1 MDSYEIRPITAD
13 EVYPFQRCFEKAF
26 GKDHH
31 EDEAKLERDLFE
43 APRTLAAVHE
53 TDGVVGTALSARRT
67 LGVPGGEVPAAHVTA
82 VSVLGTHR
90 RRGLLRRMMT
100 RQLTDLAGTDEPVA
114 ILWASEPVIYGRFGY
129 GLASENLSFDADTRE
144 LSVPAG
150 EECGT
155 LREVEYAESTDT
167 LAAVHEAAR
176 AGRPGVSSRPAALWR
191 LLAADPEHAREG
203 RSGLRAILHQGTDG
217 PDGYAVY
224 RIGRHGDATG
234 PAGVVHVEEI
244 VARDL
249 AGYRALWRY
258 LFDID
263 LTRRLRYDF
272 AAVDEPLRYLVTD
285 PRRLG
290 ARLGDGLWLRVLDV
304 PAALTARRYAAGV
317 DVVLDVTD
325 DVVGANAGRW
335 HLRAG
340 PDGAACE
347 RTDAPADLAVPVT
360 ELGAAYLGGTP
371 LSALAA
377 AGRVREVR
385 PGALAAASAAFGWH
399 RAPVAIE
406 VF

>member
-1 MDSYEIRPITAD
+1 MDSYDIRPITED
-13 EVYPFQRCFEKAF
+13 EVYPFSRCFEKAF

-31 EDEAKLERDLFE
+31 EEEAKLERDLFE

-53 TDGVVGTALSARRT
+53 RDGVVGTTLSTRRQ

-129 GLASENLSFDADTRE
+129 GAATATLSYDADTRE

-150 EECGT
+150 ETTGQ
-155 LREVEYAESTDT
+155 LREVEYAESTET
-167 LAAVHEAAR
+167 LSTVYEAAR
-176 AGRPGVSSRPAALWR
+176 VGRPGLSSRPPALWR
-191 LLAADPEHAREG
+191 MWAADLEHWRQG
-203 RSGLRAILHQGTDG
+203 RSGLRAILHEGPDG

-224 RIGRHGDATG
+224 RIGRNGDASG
-234 PAGVVHVEEI
+234 PAGVVHVQE
-244 VARDL
+244 VMAGDL

-263 LTRRLRYDF
+263 LTRRLTYEF
-272 AAVDEPLRYLVTD
+272 AAVDEPLYHLVSD
-285 PRRLG
+285 ARRLG
-290 ARLGDGLWLRVLDV
+290 ARYGDGLWLRVLDV
-304 PAALTARRYAAGV
+304 PAALTARRYASDV
-317 DVVLDVTD
+317 DAVLAVTD
-325 DVVGANAGRW
+325 DLLTGNDGHW

-340 PDGAACE
+340 PAGATCV
-347 RTDAPADLAVPVT
+347 RTDAPADVALSVT
-360 ELGAAYLGGTP
+360 DLGSAYLGGTP

-377 AGRVREVR
+377 AGAVQELRA
-385 PGALAAASAAFGWH
+385 GALAPVSTAFGWE
-399 RAPVAIE
+399 RAPVGIE
-406 VF
+406 IF

>member
-43 APRTLAAVHE
+43 ASRTLAAVHE
-53 TDGVVGTALSARRT
+53 TDGVVGTTLSARRT

-100 RQLTDLAGTDEPVA
+100 KQLTELAGTDEPVA

-129 GLASENLSFDADTRE
+129 GPATANLSIDADTRE
-144 LSVPAG
+144 LTVPAG
-150 EECGT
+150 ESSGT
-155 LREVEYAESTDT
+155 LREVDYAESTDT
-167 LAAVHEAAR
+167 LAAVYEAAR
-176 AGRPGVSSRPAALWR
+176 AGRPGVSDRPAALWR
-191 LLAADPEHAREG
+191 FQAADLEHSREG
-203 RSGLRAILHQGTDG
+203 RSGLRTILHQCADG

-234 PAGVVHVEEI
+234 PAGVVHVEEV
-244 VARDL
+244 VARDR
-249 AGYRALWRY
+249 AGYQALWGY

-263 LTRRLRYDF
+263 LTRRLKYDF
-272 AAVDEPLRYLVTD
+272 AAVDEPLRYLVSD

-290 ARLGDGLWLRVLDV
+290 LRIDDGLWLRVLDV
-304 PAALTARRYAAGV
+304 PGALAARRYAADV

-325 DVVGANAGRW
+325 DVVTGNAGRW

-340 PDGAACE
+340 PDGAACV
-347 RTDAPADLAVPVT
+347 RTDAPADVALPVAS
-360 ELGAAYLGGTP
+360 LGAAYLGGTP
-371 LSALAA
+371 LAALAGA
-377 AGRVREVR
+377 DRVREVR
-385 PGALAAASAAFGWH
+385 PGALAAVSTAFGWH